1 MIVND
6 FLEDIYM
13 NKKLIR
19 LKEVSNRTNLSTAT
33 LRRMIKRKDI
43 EAIKL
48 GGNYYLTPLDYNN
61 LITFISLKKFDWS
74 NEDIHIFQRY
84 LYKQQEKQ
92 NQEINKLYTNILEEL
107 LNNCKKCK
115 FKSERRKLCIAN

>member
-13 NKKLIR
+13 NKELIR

-48 GGNYYLTPLDYNN
+48 GGNYYLTPMDYNN

-84 LYKQQEKQ
+84 LHKQLEKQ

-107 LNNCKKCK
+107 LNNLKN
-115 FKSERRKLCIAN
+115 ANSKVKGESYV

>member
-13 NKKLIR
+13 NKELIR

-43 EAIKL
+43 EAVKL
-48 GGNYYLTPLDYNN
+48 GGNYYLTPLD
-61 LITFISLKKFDWS
+61 L
-74 NEDIHIFQRY
+74 
-84 LYKQQEKQ
+84 
-92 NQEINKLYTNILEEL
+92 NI
-107 LNNCKKCK
+107 
-115 FKSERRKLCIAN
+115 III

>member
-13 NKKLIR
+13 NKELIR

-43 EAIKL
+43 EAVKL

-84 LYKQQEKQ
+84 LHKQQEKQ

-107 LNNCKKCK
+107 LNSLKN
-115 FKSERRKLCIAN
+115 ANSKVKGESYV

>member
-1 MIVND
+1 
-6 FLEDIYM
+6 M
-13 NKKLIR
+13 NKELIR
-19 LKEVSNRTNLSTAT
+19 LKEVSNKTNLSTAT

-43 EAIKL
+43 EAVKL

-74 NEDIHIFQRY
+74 NEDIHTFQRY
-84 LYKQQEKQ
+84 LHKQQEKQ

-107 LNNCKKCK
+107 LNNLKN
-115 FKSERRKLCIAN
+115 ANSKVKGESYV